1 MGTHEDGSV
10 VIKAE
15 FDLSDAEKD
24 LAKLKKSISD
34 TERKIESLEAGRGE
48 AGKRAAELG
57 RAYEVATAKLERMQA
72 AFTGTYTDEQLAQQK
87 ETVSSLYS
95 QLGKVESTYA
105 NYTKRIDE
113 ATEKLKEQKREAG
126 GLVQQIESVS
136 PVSRAM
142 SDAMDDAQKSAK
154 RFGLRLKEVVRSA
167 LVFTLIT
174 QTLAKFREWMGKVIR
189 SNGEATASV
198 AKLKG
203 AMLTLAQP
211 LVSVIIPAFT
221 TFVNILTRIV
231 VAIAYF
237 TSALFGTTV
246 DQSKEAAE
254 ALHDQS
260 QALEETGGAAKK
272 AGKSLAAFDEINKL
286 STSTG
291 GGAAATAVQPDFS
304 FDTANM
310 EVDMNRILN
319 ILKLIGAALFALKLP
334 GTLTDGLGTFLGMLM
349 AIEGGIRLAQGAMD
363 AWNNGV
369 SWDNIQDMLLGTFLL
384 VAGLSAALGATA
396 GGIALV
402 AAGFVM
408 LAVGIK
414 DVLEQGW
421 NMKNLFLT
429 IAGILTAGLGIA
441 VLTGSW
447 IPALVAGIASILL
460 AITVLTGNGGQL
472 IENLKQI
479 FRGFITFIDGVLS
492 GDLDKILEG
501 AKDMVKGAVNTVL
514 TIVGSLIN
522 AIIKGINWLIAKIN
536 SISISVPDWV
546 PGIGGLSWSPS
557 LPSVKEWDI
566 PQLAQGAVIPPNR
579 EFLAVLGDQKSGTN
593 IETPLETMIQAFR
606 MAMRDMNMSG
616 GQNEAT
622 LVVDDE
628 ILGRLVYRLY
638 NKEVSRVG
646 TKLSEA

>member
-1 MGTHEDGSV
+1 MATHEDGSV

-15 FDLSDAEKD
+15 FEVSDAEKG
-24 LAKLKKSISD
+24 LAKLKKSISN

-48 AGKRAAELG
+48 VGKRAAELG
-57 RAYEVATAKLERMQA
+57 RAYEVATAKLERMQS
-72 AFTGTYTDEQLAQQK
+72 AFAGTYTDEQLAQQK

-105 NYTKRIDE
+105 NYTKRIDD

-126 GLVQQIESVS
+126 VLVQQIESVS
-136 PVSRAM
+136 PASRAM
-142 SDAMDDAQKSAK
+142 ANAMDDAQKSAK

-203 AMLTLAQP
+203 ALLTLAQP
-211 LVSVIIPAFT
+211 LVSFIIPAFT

-231 VAIAYF
+231 VAIASF
-237 TSALFGTTV
+237 TSALFGNTV

-369 SWDNIQDMLLGTFLL
+369 SWDNIKDMLLGTFLL
-384 VAGLSAALGATA
+384 VAGLSAVLGATA

-402 AAGFVM
+402 VSGLVM
-408 LAVGIK
+408 LVVAIK
-414 DVLEQGW
+414 DVLENGW
-421 NMKNLFLT
+421 DAENLFLT
-429 IAGILTAGLGIA
+429 IAGILSAGLGISI
-441 VLTGSW
+441 LTGSW
-447 IPALVAGIASILL
+447 IPMLIAGIASILL
-460 AITVLTGNGGQL
+460 AITVLTGNGGKL

-479 FRGFITFIDGVLS
+479 FRGFITFIDGILS

-616 GQNEAT
+616 GQNEAM

-646 TKLSEA
+646 TKLSEV